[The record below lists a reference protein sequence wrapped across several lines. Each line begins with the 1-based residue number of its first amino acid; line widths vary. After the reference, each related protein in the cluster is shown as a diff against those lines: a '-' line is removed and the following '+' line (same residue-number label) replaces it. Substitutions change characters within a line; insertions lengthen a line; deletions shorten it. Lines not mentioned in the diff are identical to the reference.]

1 MCKNVLPSELKDLGE
16 RLKIE
21 FDIDQQGLTPAI
33 EDSLFRLY
41 CEEQKQAPQT
51 EQGN

>member
-21 FDIDQQGLTPAI
+21 FGIDQQGLSPAI

>member
-1 MCKNVLPSELKDLGE
+1 MCIDVLPSELKDLGE

-21 FDIDQQGLTPAI
+21 FGIDQQVLSPAI
-33 EDSLFRLY
+33 ENSLFRLY
-41 CEEQKQAPQT
+41 REEQKHEPQA